1 MTMTTFKVPEDL
13 SFKVT
18 LIAEARAAQAQ
29 SLKSKKG
36 FTHFTQTWLTKSEIE
51 EPSSEFTL
59 QFQRRD

>member
-18 LIAEARAAQAQ
+18 LIAEVRAAQAQ

-36 FTHFTQTWLTKSEIE
+36 FTHQDIFASLRARADGKIVLPLKAKPW
-51 EPSSEFTL
+51 
-59 QFQRRD
+59 

>member
-18 LIAEARAAQAQ
+18 LIAAARAAQAQ

-36 FTHFTQTWLTKSEIE
+36 FTHQDIFASLRARADGKKVLPLKAKPW
-51 EPSSEFTL
+51 
-59 QFQRRD
+59 

>member
-18 LIAEARAAQAQ
+18 LIAEVRAAQAQ

-36 FTHFTQTWLTKSEIE
+36 FTHQDIFASLRARADGKKVLPLKAKPW
-51 EPSSEFTL
+51 
-59 QFQRRD
+59 

>member
-18 LIAEARAAQAQ
+18 LIAEAWAAQVQ

-36 FTHFTQTWLTKSEIE
+36 FTHQDIFASLHARADGKKVLPLKAKPW
-51 EPSSEFTL
+51 
-59 QFQRRD
+59 

>member
-1 MTMTTFKVPEDL
+1 MNMTTFKVPEDL

-36 FTHFTQTWLTKSEIE
+36 FTHQDIFASLRARADGKNVLPLKAKPW
-51 EPSSEFTL
+51 
-59 QFQRRD
+59 